1 MKSLVELFLA
11 AALAMASE
19 QALGLG
25 LGTIRVKSDLD
36 QPLVAEI
43 PVFADSLGELA
54 DLHVALA
61 PSQDFT
67 RLGLS
72 RDRVTVPIEFV
83 VGPNARGEL
92 TIKLTTKDVVRE
104 PFLDLLIEAEWAN
117 GRLLREYAVLLDP
130 PTTLPA
136 IVPALAEKPKPVAA
150 PKPASA
156 LVSGPRAPPS
166 VKANPL
172 ASASGGTEYLVR
184 KGDTLSAIASRLPAT
199 RGVSLDQAMR
209 VLFEANPTA
218 FYRRD
223 LDCLKAGA
231 LLHIPGSADNLASAP
246 RPSIVTHDERQTD
259 ADMNT
264 AQAHLKAPLATAPM
278 PDHPREAGELKQR
291 ISQLEEIHDKNLRL
305 IALLDSKIAALRH
318 ELQSAQAALA
328 AMPMLPPA
336 EDVVAVPV
344 AAKGAFKAAASDSLL
359 RAEVF
364 RPNEATVPRDAQ
376 PLGDD

>member
-1 MKSLVELFLA
+1 MRKGAVSMKSLVELFLA

-291 ISQLEEIHDKNLRL
+291 ISQLEEIHDKNL
-305 IALLDSKIAALRH
+305 
-318 ELQSAQAALA
+318 
-328 AMPMLPPA
+328 
-336 EDVVAVPV
+336 
-344 AAKGAFKAAASDSLL
+344 
-359 RAEVF
+359 
-364 RPNEATVPRDAQ
+364 
-376 PLGDD
+376 